1 MAVMGHATT
10 QVRDEWATG
19 NKSGHNRALELIE
32 RMRETGD
39 PTLLLAECRSL
50 KDAFYGAEG
59 VGFFH
64 AIAAAILDG

>member
-1 MAVMGHATT
+1 MTVMGHATT
-10 QVRDEWATG
+10 QVRDEWVTG
-19 NKSGHNRALELIE
+19 NKTGHNRAFELIE
-32 RMRETGD
+32 RMRETRD

-50 KDAFYGAEG
+50 NDPFYGSEG